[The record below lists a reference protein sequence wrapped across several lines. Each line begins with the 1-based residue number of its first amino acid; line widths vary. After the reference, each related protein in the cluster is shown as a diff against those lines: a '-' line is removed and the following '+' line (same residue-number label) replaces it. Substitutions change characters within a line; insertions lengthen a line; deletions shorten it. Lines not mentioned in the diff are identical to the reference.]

1 MLDKKELYKFAIDI
15 APRIVSEDTVQELL
29 ENMESHGGSDL
40 FILGGREVIMS
51 LHGKKVFCTKRRIN
65 DKEAE
70 FLIEKIYG
78 TNAISKLGEA
88 SPLNPSYEFKSTIS
102 DEGEGRKRTIRHRFR
117 CNAVSCLRFGR
128 KSMTI
133 TLRTIPTTPPSVIDM
148 AVEEEILDVCR
159 KSDQGLILVVGATGN
174 GKSTLLASI
183 LRDQLEDPYGFRNL
197 VTIEHPIEF
206 VYDDI
211 EMGSSFC
218 TQMEVGK
225 HIQSF
230 SEGVVNALRMA
241 PTTILVG
248 EARNYEEITAALEA
262 SVTGHVVFSTVHANS
277 VAETFQRMIAT
288 FPEELQHQGKADL
301 IQALKCVVAQRLI
314 PTADG
319 KRTAIREFLV
329 LDQAVKDHL
338 MNADNLAVAANE
350 VVAKYGKPMMSDV
363 ETKYNNGIITEEVYN
378 KQKVNY
384 EREVEFQ
391 NNKG

>member
-1 MLDKKELYKFAIDI
+1 MTPEKKAEMYKYAIDI
-15 APRIVSEDTVQELL
+15 APRIISEETIQDLL
-29 ENMESHGGSDL
+29 NNMEEHGGSDL

-51 LHGKKVFCTKRRIN
+51 LHGKKVFCTKRKIT

-70 FLIEKIYG
+70 LIIELIYG
-78 TNAISKLGEA
+78 ENAISKLGEG
-88 SPLNPSYEFKSTIS
+88 SPLNPSYEFKTVIS
-102 DEGEGRKRTIRHRFR
+102 AEGEARRTLRHRFR

-133 TLRTIPTTPPSVIDM
+133 TLRTIPTTPPSVFDM
-148 AVEEEILDVCR
+148 QVEQEIIDVCR

-197 VTIEHPIEF
+197 VTVEHPIEF

-211 EMGSSFC
+211 EMGTSFC
-218 TQMEVGK
+218 TQLEVGK
-225 HIQSF
+225 HIGSF
-230 SEGVVNALRMA
+230 NEGVVNSLRMA

-248 EARNYEEITAALEA
+248 EARNYEEITSALEA

-277 VAETFQRMIAT
+277 VAETFQRMVAT
-288 FPEELQHQGKADL
+288 FPEELQYQGKSDL
-301 IQALKCVVAQRLI
+301 IQALKCIVAQRLI

-319 KRTAIREFLV
+319 KRTAIREFLI
-329 LDQAVKDHL
+329 LDQKIKEEL
-338 MNADNLAVAANE
+338 MKAENLALAASKA
-350 VVAKYGKPMMSDV
+350 VAKYGKPMMTDV
-363 ETKYNNGIITEEVYN
+363 KSKFEAGIITEEMYN

-384 EREVEFQ
+384 DREAQ
-391 NNKG
+391 SL